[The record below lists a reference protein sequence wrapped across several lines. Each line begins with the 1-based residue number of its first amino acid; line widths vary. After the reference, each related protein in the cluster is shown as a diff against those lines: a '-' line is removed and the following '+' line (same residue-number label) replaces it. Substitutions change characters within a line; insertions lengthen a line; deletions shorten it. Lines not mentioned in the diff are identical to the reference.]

1 MRKSA
6 KAVTQI
12 GLEMLPHSDHSASLE
27 SILYLDDNFLPPQ
40 MPDAS
45 LELGSDNLIDIS
57 PRFPYKPM
65 FTFVLFILE
74 GSVHARI
81 NLTDYSVGPGD
92 VLLCQSGIIV
102 DVLKITPDIK
112 TGVIAF
118 DQDALL
124 GGNTDESFLI
134 LQRRVIRPSIFH
146 LEEQQMGM
154 LQSIY
159 QMTRGILKMDD
170 FMYRRDA
177 AGGLMRILTAALAQW
192 TQNRRDNLESSS
204 KKRRE
209 NLFIRFLH
217 DVQAYCATERR
228 IGFYSSRFNM
238 TPKYFAK
245 QINEISGR
253 HASDWIRDH
262 VILEAKAMLRTGN
275 YSVGEVSDALHFPN
289 SSFFGKYFK
298 ASVGVSPRQYMTQE
312 K

>member
-1 MRKSA
+1 MVLMLIVTSVYSIVDGWFISNYAGSTAFAAMNIIWPAVAIISALGMMIGAGGSALVSKTFGEGDTERGNHIFTMLVRLTVLAGIVISAALFAVMRPLA
-6 KAVTQI
+6 VALGAEGEMVRYAVTY
-12 GLEMLPHSDHSASLE
+12 G
-27 SILYLDDNFLPPQ
+27 
-40 MPDAS
+40 
-45 LELGSDNLIDIS
+45 
-57 PRFPYKPM
+57 
-65 FTFVLFILE
+65 
-74 GSVHARI
+74 
-81 NLTDYSVGPGD
+81 
-92 VLLCQSGIIV
+92 
-102 DVLKITPDIK
+102 
-112 TGVIAF
+112 
-118 DQDALL
+118 
-124 GGNTDESFLI
+124 
-134 LQRRVIRPSIFH
+134 
-146 LEEQQMGM
+146 
-154 LQSIY
+154 
-159 QMTRGILKMDD
+159 
-170 FMYRRDA
+170 
-177 AGGLMRILTAALAQW
+177 RILTAALAQW
-192 TQNRRDNLESSS
+192 TQNRWDNLESSS